1 MSINETT
8 KYRIANLWDE
18 QSKKFIKDQFDFKD
32 KGKFGVGKFSWSTQ
46 EKNKQGEVSFISSSL
61 KFVCFGEAKDLI
73 ANNLGAKFNIEA
85 SLCNKSFTNQEGTKI
100 QFWQLT
106 VSKAFL
112 VEDDS
117 FEKAA
122 KLADKHN
129 ADKQNGYVKQPEEED
144 DFSDQVPF

>member
-1 MSINETT
+1 MSINERV
-8 KYRIANLWDE
+8 KYRIANKWDE
-18 QSKKFIKDQFDFKD
+18 QSKKFNQDQFDFED
-32 KGKFGVGKFSWSTQ
+32 KGKYGVGKFNWSTQ

-61 KFVCFGEAKDLI
+61 KFVCFGETKDLI

-106 VSKAFL
+106 IFKAFL

-122 KLADKHN
+122 KLVDKHN
-129 ADKQNGYVKQPEEED
+129 AAKANAYSPKEQEED
-144 DFSDQVPF
+144 LDDTIPF